1 MRILLLQKEGVDL
14 YSALLLSETSRRA
27 LRFYHPEKVP
37 VGMIVRIST
46 LGSALSLVADLRWY
60 VRRYMREVF
69 FEVSPGIYCTHALAQ
84 QVYYDRSVILQ
95 PPWPYRR
102 CIGIRDCEVI
112 EDRAMAAGEA
122 MNPAPEGTDQGLE
135 VWCSAHEFETL

>member
-1 MRILLLQKEGVDL
+1 MLQKEGVDL

-27 LRFYHPEKVP
+27 LRFYHPERIPAGIV
-37 VGMIVRIST
+37 VRIST

-69 FEVSPGIYCTHALAQ
+69 FEVSPGIYCTHDLAR

-95 PPWPYRR
+95 PPWQFRR
-102 CIGIRDCEVI
+102 IIEIRGDEII
-112 EDRAMAAGEA
+112 EDRAMSEGEDRVPAADTTVSGMEI
-122 MNPAPEGTDQGLE
+122 
-135 VWCSAHEFETL
+135 WCSEEEFEIL